1 MASRFQRDKA
11 LTRFER
17 RTLEESRAAATDLVA
32 SRPSK
37 KPRRELPIG
46 APQIH
51 FSNNPLVN
59 TLANVGIQ
67 KAYEYREPIV
77 QGLKTAA
84 TTARDWLVAKPQP
97 IAKPTDRQ
105 GYTLSRFDLP
115 SRQPFQRTNTP
126 SIATD
131 GPSRYN
137 RDNRTNQRYDTSRYA
152 RNQVSASSNGG
163 NRKPPSTRPTKSR
176 FPSSNMPKRPYRSRL
191 GTVAATR
198 GFAPQ
203 YGSRGIPVEKKVIET
218 AVQSTGLVNTGVITL
233 LNGVAQ
239 GDDFDSREGRQITVK
254 SVQVRGYFDKLVYT
268 DQAAAHCR
276 MLIIMDQQTNGAAP
290 TMADILQDADEPLS
304 FMNLNNRERFK
315 VLADVHTVLGAQNAT
330 GGFALTTQGDNA
342 WFDIYKRVS
351 FNTTF
356 GGTAATV
363 ASIQKNA
370 IFAVLLSD
378 DAVNTISR
386 CNWIARVRFTDA

>member
-1 MASRFQRDKA
+1 MASRSQANKA

-17 RTLEESRAAATDLVA
+17 RTLEESRAAAQDLIA
-32 SRPSK
+32 SRPQK
-37 KPRRELPIG
+37 KPRLELPIG

-51 FSNNPLVN
+51 FSSNPLIN
-59 TLANVGIQ
+59 TLANVGVRT
-67 KAYEYREPIV
+67 AYQYREPIY
-77 QGLKTAA
+77 QGLKSAA
-84 TTARDWLVAKPQP
+84 STARDWIVAKPEP

-105 GYTLSRFDLP
+105 AYSTSRFDLP
-115 SRQPFQRTNTP
+115 SRRTNTP

-137 RDNRTNQRYDTSRYA
+137 RDNRTNQRYDSSRYA

-163 NRKPPSTRPTKSR
+163 NRKPPTQRPTTTR

-276 MLIIMDQQTNGAAP
+276 MLVIMDQQTNGAAP

-356 GGTAATV
+356 GGTGATV

-386 CNWIARVRFTDA
+386 CNWIARVRFTDS